1 MDHEHDRVGD
11 QQPPHPRR
19 QRRPPKAALVFHV
32 VGSVSGR
39 LRLHCRAASR
49 DHNVPARIIDGKALA
64 AKIQE
69 QLVAARA
76 QLGPA
81 AVRLV
86 SLRVGD
92 HQAAGVYLRNQ
103 MRAAERV
110 GIELIDDRLPGAIDE
125 AGLVRRVEDHNRD
138 PKVTGILVQRPLPQT
153 IDPRTIQ
160 AAIAPHKDVEG
171 MNPANMGAILYREPL
186 LAPCTALAAL
196 HVIMHALPDVR
207 GAEAVVVGHSEI
219 VGKPIAILLL
229 HHLATVTVCHIGTRN
244 LAEHTRGADIL
255 VVAVGKAGLV
265 TGDMIRPGALVVDIG
280 INQRTDG
287 GVCGDVDF
295 ASAVEVAGQITPVPG
310 GVGPVTVQILMR
322 NTLRA
327 AGAHEI

>member
-1 MDHEHDRVGD
+1 ML
-11 QQPPHPRR
+11 RR
-19 QRRPPKAALVFHV
+19 ARD
-32 VGSVSGR
+32 
-39 LRLHCRAASR
+39 R
-49 DHNVPARIIDGKALA
+49 DHNVPARIIDGKELA
-64 AKIQE
+64 AKIQD
-69 QLVAARA
+69 QLIAARA
-76 QLGPA
+76 ELGPTP
-81 AVRLV
+81 VRLV

-92 HQAAGVYLRNQ
+92 HQAASVYLRNQ

-125 AGLVRRVEDHNRD
+125 ASLLRRVEDHNRD
-138 PKVTGILVQRPLPQT
+138 PSITGILVQRPLPAT
-153 IDPRTIQ
+153 IDPRTVQ

-186 LAPCTALAAL
+186 LAPCTALAA
-196 HVIMHALPDVR
+196 HHIIMQTLPDVR

-244 LAEHTRGADIL
+244 LREHTRAADIL
-255 VVAVGKAGLV
+255 VVAVGKPGLV
-265 TGDMIRPGALVVDIG
+265 DGDMIQKGALVVDIG
-280 INQRTDG
+280 INARPDG

-295 ASAVEVAGQITPVPG
+295 ASAVEVAGAITPVPG
-310 GVGPVTVQILMR
+310 GVGPVTVQMLMR

-327 AGAHEI
+327 AGARGV